1 MLMPSSYYTSSDQ
14 PGPFAR
20 PVAASSLMRCDVVD
34 RLTCREH
41 VLRYGDPDVDL
52 SSWPFD
58 VLPIPPKHW
67 LWERSFTPSDSG
79 WLRFSPCRLKAA
91 KDAGPESGA
100 AVPCLA
106 PGVGVLP

>member
-20 PVAASSLMRCDVVD
+20 LVAASSLMRCDVVD